1 MLRTF
6 LLLPRRHF
14 CAAAKT
20 PYTLLG
26 VPKDA
31 TTAEVKLAFF
41 QKAKLVHPDVNP
53 SATAAA
59 EFRELND
66 AFHVLSDEHRRKA
79 FDADPASALPA
90 DQDPRWKN
98 YPDPE
103 GMRTRWETVMR
114 DRSILKEAIRG
125 EAAEIESDLRE
136 LGDCI
141 SHGDFTGVRRFWRH
155 QPLVAAAVTAPF
167 VAVSVITRHPG
178 LALAFLKVWP
188 AQFFLKL
195 RFWGIVTTPFWFVP
209 QGIGDVF
216 FGVDVSDRLWRHL
229 VERAKA
235 RNERRSDP
243 RLK

>member
-1 MLRTF
+1 MLVRRA
-6 LLLPRRHF
+6 LLRLPRRQF

-59 EFRELND
+59 EFRELNE

-79 FDADPASALPA
+79 FDTDPASALPA
-90 DQDPRWKN
+90 DQDPRWEN

-141 SHGDFTGVRRFWRH
+141 SRGDFTGVRRFWRH

-178 LALAFLKVWP
+178 LALAFLKMWP
-188 AQFFLKL
+188 KL
-195 RFWGIVTTPFWFVP
+195 RFWAVVTTPFWFVP

-243 RLK
+243 RIK